1 MIFVID
7 ISFIGNAKQVILY
20 QTLYQMFRIAIIG
33 AGNVAWH
40 LATALEKEGHRITE
54 VYSRSLSTAEALVKK
69 LWNAKPTHSLDF
81 RYSRA
86 NIFLVCVSDNAL
98 QEVVQQIKL
107 PKEAIIAHTSGTHT
121 LEILEKVNPY
131 VAVFYPLQTFTKD
144 KEVNLKNVPIC
155 LEASEEEVLKI
166 LVQLAESISEQVYQ
180 VSTPQRQILHLSA
193 VFACN
198 FTNFLLTI
206 SKEILE
212 RNEMPFEL
220 LQNLIQETVHKAFV
234 LSPENAQTGPAKRG
248 DTSIIEKHLALL
260 ESYPLEW
267 KTLYEL
273 FTQQIKNYYQ
283 NIT

>member
-1 MIFVID
+1 
-7 ISFIGNAKQVILY
+7 
-20 QTLYQMFRIAIIG
+20 MFRIAIIG

-54 VYSRSLSTAEALVKK
+54 VYSRSLSNAQALVKK
-69 LWNAKPTHSLDF
+69 LWNATPTHSLDF
-81 RYSRA
+81 SHSRA
-86 NIFLVCVSDNAL
+86 NIFLVCVRDDAL
-98 QEVVQQIKL
+98 QGVIEQIKL
-107 PKEAIIAHTSGTHT
+107 PAEVLIAHTSGTHT
-121 LEILEKVNPY
+121 LEILEKANPY
-131 VAVFYPLQTFTKD
+131 FAVFYPLQTFTKD
-144 KEVNLKNVPIC
+144 KEVNLKNAPIC

-180 VSTPQRQILHLSA
+180 VSTPQRQVLHLSA

-198 FTNFLLTI
+198 FTNFLFTI

-212 RNEMPFEL
+212 RNEMPFGL

-234 LSPENAQTGPAKRG
+234 LSPENAQTGPAKRE

-273 FTQQIKNYYQ
+273 FTQQIKTYYQ
-283 NIT
+283 NTT